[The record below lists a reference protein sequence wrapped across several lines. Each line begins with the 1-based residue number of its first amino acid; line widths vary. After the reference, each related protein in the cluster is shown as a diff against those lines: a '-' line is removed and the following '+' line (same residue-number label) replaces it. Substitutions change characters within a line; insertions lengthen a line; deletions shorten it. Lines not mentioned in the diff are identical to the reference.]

1 MVKSNID
8 NLPVSV
14 ESEDLVTKSV
24 RFRVEDEF
32 IVRSALEFK
41 VVMNPHFLR
50 QLQLGIGRSVE
61 MWFALQLSD

>member
-41 VVMNPHFLR
+41 VVMNPPFLR
-50 QLQLGIGRSVE
+50 QSQSGIGRSVK
-61 MWFALQLSD
+61 M

>member
-1 MVKSNID
+1 MVKSSID
-8 NLPVSV
+8 TLPVSV

-32 IVRSALEFK
+32 IVRGALEFE

-50 QLQLGIGRSVE
+50 QSQSEIGRSVE
-61 MWFALQLSD
+61 T

>member
-8 NLPVSV
+8 TLPVSV

-50 QLQLGIGRSVE
+50 QSQLEIGRSVE
-61 MWFALQLSD
+61 T